1 MKRPACKPRQTSDEP
16 DGLAHE
22 RLSVVG
28 TLGVQ
33 RTCRLRLLRSKK
45 RGRARRRIDERLREQ
60 ALAADDMHEKPLD
73 RVREEEAKHF
83 YRR

>member
-1 MKRPACKPRQTSDEP
+1 
-16 DGLAHE
+16 
-22 RLSVVG
+22 
-28 TLGVQ
+28 
-33 RTCRLRLLRSKK
+33 LLRSKK